1 MRLYI
6 NRSRPKQLII
16 RLSESELQKIKRQVA
31 KSGLSQQDY
40 ARLTLL
46 TGSVTNTDGVK
57 QVIPE
62 LKRIGNNI
70 NQITRRCNSG
80 YPPDSGDLTYIRKE
94 LDLLWQLLKLYLP
107 MRE

>member
-1 MRLYI
+1 M
-6 NRSRPKQLII
+6 NKARPRQLIV
-16 RLSESELQKIKRQVA
+16 RLSDSELQKIKRQVV

-62 LKRIGNNI
+62 MKRIGNNI
-70 NQITRRCNSG
+70 NQITRRYNSG
-80 YPPDSGDLTYIRKE
+80 YPPDTYDLLYIRKE
-94 LDLLWQLLKLYLP
+94 LDLLWQLLKQYLP
-107 MRE
+107 TQE

>member
-1 MRLYI
+1 M
-6 NRSRPKQLII
+6 NKSRPHQLIV
-16 RLSESELQKIKRQVA
+16 RLSDGELQKIKHQVA

-40 ARLTLL
+40 IRLTLL

-80 YPPDSGDLTYIRKE
+80 YPPDSAELTYIRKE
-94 LDLLWQLLKLYLP
+94 LDYLWQLLKRYLP

>member
-1 MRLYI
+1 M
-6 NRSRPKQLII
+6 NKTRPRQLIV
-16 RLSESELQKIKRQVA
+16 RLSDSELQKIKRQVA

-46 TGSVTNTDGVK
+46 TGYVTNTDGVK

-62 LKRIGNNI
+62 MKRIGNNI

-80 YPPDSGDLTYIRKE
+80 YPPVADDLAYIRKE

-107 MRE
+107 TRE

>member
-1 MRLYI
+1 M
-6 NRSRPKQLII
+6 NKTRPRQLIV
-16 RLSESELQKIKRQVA
+16 RLSDSELQKIKRQVA

-62 LKRIGNNI
+62 MKRIGNNI

-80 YPPDSGDLTYIRKE
+80 YPPVSDDLAYIRKE

-107 MRE
+107 TRE

>member
-1 MRLYI
+1 M
-6 NRSRPKQLII
+6 NKARPRQLIV
-16 RLSESELQKIKRQVA
+16 RLSGGELQKIKRQVA

-62 LKRIGNNI
+62 MKRIGNNI

-80 YPPDSGDLTYIRKE
+80 YPPETDDLLYIRKE

-107 MRE
+107 TQE

>member
-1 MRLYI
+1 M
-6 NRSRPKQLII
+6 NKSRPRQLIV
-16 RLSESELQKIKRQVA
+16 RLSDSELQKIKRQVV

-40 ARLTLL
+40 ARITLL

-62 LKRIGNNI
+62 MKRIGSNI

-80 YPPDSGDLTYIRKE
+80 FLPDSDDLSYIRKE
-94 LDLLWQLLKLYLP
+94 LDLLWQLLKQYLP
-107 MRE
+107 TQV

>member
-1 MRLYI
+1 M

>member
-1 MRLYI
+1 M
-6 NRSRPKQLII
+6 NRSRPKQLIV